1 MRVVGPPQD
10 GQEAAQRREG
20 HADAVYSAARETAAE
35 KSRTGGGDQK
45 PRLHTRGSSS
55 APPGRVSHHPN
66 VN

>member
-45 PRLHTRGSSS
+45 PALAHERQQQRASW
-55 APPGRVSHHPN
+55 ARVSPP
-66 VN
+66 